1 MTIVSEDY
9 IFLNTIFLLL
19 TGITLSKKKEEEKMQ
34 KKYIKKKKNPKK
46 LTNESQLM

>member
-19 TGITLSKKKEEEKMQ
+19 TGITLSKKK
-34 KKYIKKKKNPKK
+34 KKKNGKKNTKKIHEKKKPKK
-46 LTNESQLM
+46 TNK